1 MMHRCSSSK
10 ASPVGLTKRSVA
22 RPTDT
27 TRQVGCSAE
36 TQTQPPL
43 PPVQEAPIKLNLWQ
57 RYCQSLETNPFV
69 TKACTSLVGFMLGD
83 CLAQKLEG
91 DDLINLAR
99 VARLGAYGV
108 LLDGPVGHIWYKW
121 LDGTVD
127 KTFENP
133 KGTAA
138 VAIKTSADQL
148 IWAPV
153 MTAVFFAFLK
163 LLEGT
168 PELIVPT
175 LQTKVIPTVAAN
187 YVIWP
192 AAHVISFKYVPSHQR
207 ILYNNVIAIFWNAYL
222 SIVAADTGMD
232 ANQVADAASALQGV
246 ESLAGLNEI
255 AGRVQDTLP
264 FGGFWLQDML
274 SMSSTSTFALAGSE
288 GVSTSFMDTIIKM
301 QASILETVP

>member
-1 MMHRCSSSK
+1 MYVSASK
-10 ASPVGLTKRSVA
+10 VSVSC
-22 RPTDT
+22 R
-27 TRQVGCSAE
+27 
-36 TQTQPPL
+36 
-43 PPVQEAPIKLNLWQ
+43 
-57 RYCQSLETNPFV
+57 
-69 TKACTSLVGFMLGD
+69 
-83 CLAQKLEG
+83 
-91 DDLINLAR
+91 
-99 VARLGAYGV
+99 
-108 LLDGPVGHIWYKW
+108 W

-127 KTFENP
+127 RTFEDP

-222 SIVAADTGMD
+222 SIVAADSMVD
-232 ANQVADAASALQGV
+232 VNQVTEAAAAIHGAVPVPADG
-246 ESLAGLNEI
+246 LAGLGEI
-255 AGRVQDTLP
+255 AERVQDTLP
-264 FGGFWLQDML
+264 FGGIWLEDLL
-274 SMSSTSTFALAGSE
+274 SVRPSPFCTC
-288 GVSTSFMDTIIKM
+288 IR
-301 QASILETVP
+301 

>member
-1 MMHRCSSSK
+1 MKSATTPRSQVSAPGTAYT
-10 ASPVGLTKRSVA
+10 ASLPVA
-22 RPTDT
+22 RQL
-27 TRQVGCSAE
+27 RQVSCQAE

-43 PPVQEAPIKLNLWQ
+43 PPVTEPVLKLNLWQ
-57 RYCQSLETNPFV
+57 KYCQSLETNPFV

-83 CLAQKLEG
+83 CLAQRLEG
-91 DDLINLAR
+91 DDLINITR
-99 VARLGAYGV
+99 VLRLGAYGM
-108 LLDGPVGHIWYKW
+108 LLDGPVGHLWYKW

-127 KTFENP
+127 RSFENP

-148 IWAPV
+148 IWAPI
-153 MTAVFFAFLK
+153 MTAVFFAFVK

-168 PELIVPT
+168 PDLIVPT
-175 LQTKVIPTVAAN
+175 LQTKVLPTVAAN

-222 SIVAADTGMD
+222 SIVAADSGMD
-232 ANQVADAASALQGV
+232 GNQVADAAAAMQGAGD
-246 ESLAGLNEI
+246 SLVGLGEI

-274 SMSSTSTFALAGSE
+274 SLSGTSTFALAPTEASSAALFE
-288 GVSTSFMDTIIKM
+288 SLVKM
-301 QASILETVP
+301 QSSLIAP

>member
-1 MMHRCSSSK
+1 MWVPCR
-10 ASPVGLTKRSVA
+10 
-22 RPTDT
+22 
-27 TRQVGCSAE
+27 
-36 TQTQPPL
+36 
-43 PPVQEAPIKLNLWQ
+43 
-57 RYCQSLETNPFV
+57 
-69 TKACTSLVGFMLGD
+69 
-83 CLAQKLEG
+83 
-91 DDLINLAR
+91 
-99 VARLGAYGV
+99 
-108 LLDGPVGHIWYKW
+108 W

-127 KTFENP
+127 RTFENP

-207 ILYNNVIAIFWNAYL
+207 ILYNNAIAIFWNAYL
-222 SIVAADTGMD
+222 SIVAADSGVD
-232 ANQVADAASALQGV
+232 VNQVTEAAAAIQGAV
-246 ESLAGLNEI
+246 PAPPDGLSGLSDI
-255 AGRVQDTLP
+255 AERVQETLP
-264 FGGFWLQDML
+264 FGGVWLEDLL
-274 SMSSTSTFALAGSE
+274 SVRPPLARMPKISTKAVCRPPCDAVQPIEAVLGGGA
-288 GVSTSFMDTIIKM
+288 
-301 QASILETVP
+301 A